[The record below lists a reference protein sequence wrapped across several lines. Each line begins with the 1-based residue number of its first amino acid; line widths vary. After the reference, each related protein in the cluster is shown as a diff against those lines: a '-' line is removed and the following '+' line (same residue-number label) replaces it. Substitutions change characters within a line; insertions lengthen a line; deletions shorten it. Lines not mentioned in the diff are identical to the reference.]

1 MYKRFTKQFS
11 ILSLNQCKLL
21 QGVSVV
27 TEYPRIKRNYCERIC
42 KAKLSMS
49 EESRIISMKQVLE
62 ITDGM
67 PFYLQTK
74 PWRTEYA
81 GPHVI
86 LIKDSGKKVF
96 GGFLLSSW
104 RLSKNEFSDREKQFW
119 LSAYTNHT
127 RIFKRTQKNRR
138 LQMADE
144 TGFSIGAGENQ
155 VSDNIIQIWFIC
167 KQFLQQ
173 RGIQLE

>member
-1 MYKRFTKQFS
+1 
-11 ILSLNQCKLL
+11 
-21 QGVSVV
+21 
-27 TEYPRIKRNYCERIC
+27 
-42 KAKLSMS
+42 MS

-155 VSDNIIQIWFIC
+155 GNLIGVKLSIMKCCRVKVISKF
-167 KQFLQQ
+167 KHLRF
-173 RGIQLE
+173 G